1 LQLPELKSSWLQL
14 EQRNSTEER
23 VAAVIRALVSGPAE
37 LDPPAVRTI
46 FDLAE
51 EIHSREPGLTLSL
64 LKELQHDAPPACQWM
79 KAGLLELQGNPEG
92 AAVLDSFT
100 HLHSAESEALR
111 LQALCRNL
119 IASQRWPEAVVALKE
134 STQRTDSL
142 RLLLA
147 NEKLLDRIRRAGQ
160 TSAKRQSKV
169 AILGNATFDFL
180 ASVIR
185 VCAFA
190 SGIDVEM
197 YLGSY
202 GQHQQEIL
210 GPSSALEAF
219 RPSIVL
225 LAVDWRSLSLPEV
238 VPDPDGWVEASLQE
252 LRGLWRQ
259 CRERFHAL
267 VIQHNFEV
275 PVASAYGRL
284 SMATPGGRARLIQ
297 RLNLELWSA
306 ATTEPGVQILDVNQI
321 ASAYGKYRW
330 DDRSL
335 WHAAKQYPAA
345 KALPVLARHQV
356 ALMRASLGLSSKCLV
371 LDLDGTLWGGVIG
384 EDGIAGIRLG
394 GSSEGDAYREF
405 QSYVKSLRERGVILT
420 VCSKNNEA
428 DAKLVFT
435 SHPETV
441 LSLDDFALFLVDW
454 RPKDENLRRIAQS
467 LNIGLDSLVLVDD
480 SPVERAWIRRQ
491 LPEVEVP
498 EMPAD
503 PADYVKALDQH
514 LYFEAVEVTED
525 DRQRAYHYEA
535 NLEREQFQA
544 ASANLEDFL
553 AGLQMRVELR
563 PFDEVNLPRIV
574 QLINKT
580 NQFNLTTQRLSENH
594 VRGLIGSPDHY
605 TQFMRV
611 RDRFGDNGIVGILI
625 ASRDAE
631 SLCVDTWLMSCRVL
645 GRRLEEV
652 MLSSARKYAYATGY
666 KVVAGLYR
674 PTAKNHQV
682 ADLYD
687 RLGFDLIET
696 ADSGERRYRL
706 PLVRVPEYPSGF
718 VVEDYTQV
726 VAPGAEEIAPE
737 TTSQEQSCRA
747 MGS

>member
-1 LQLPELKSSWLQL
+1 MLELKTAWFELKK
-14 EQRNSTEER
+14 RNSTEER
-23 VAAVIRALVSGPAE
+23 VAGVIRALTSGPTE

-46 FDLAE
+46 VDLAE
-51 EIHSREPGLTLSL
+51 EIHLREPGLTLSL
-64 LKELQHDAPPACQWM
+64 LKELQPDAPPACQWL
-79 KAGLLELQGNPEG
+79 KAGLLELQSKPEE
-92 AAVLDSFT
+92 AAVVLDSFT
-100 HLHSAESEALR
+100 HLHSTESEALR

-119 IASQRWPEAVVALKE
+119 IVSQRWPEAVAALKG
-134 STQRTDSL
+134 SSQRTNSL

-147 NEKLLDRIRRAGQ
+147 NEKLLDRIRTAGQ
-160 TSAKRQSKV
+160 TSARRQSKV

-180 ASVIR
+180 VPVLR

-190 SGIDVEM
+190 SGIDVET
-197 YLGSY
+197 YVGSY
-202 GQHQQEIL
+202 GQHHQEIL
-210 GPSSALEAF
+210 GPSSALDAF
-219 RPSIVL
+219 HPSLVF
-225 LAVDWRSLSLPEV
+225 LAMDWRSLGLPEV
-238 VPDPDGWVEASLQE
+238 VSDPDGWMKSCLQE

-259 CRERFHAL
+259 CRERFQAQ

-275 PVASAYGRL
+275 PVASPYGRL
-284 SMATPGGRARLIQ
+284 SMVMPGGRARLIQ
-297 RLNLELWSA
+297 RLNLELWIA
-306 ATTEPGVQILDVNQI
+306 AAAEPGVQILDVNEI

-335 WHAAKQYPAA
+335 WHSAKQYPAA
-345 KALPVLARHQV
+345 KALPVLARQQV
-356 ALMRASLGLSSKCLV
+356 ALMRALLGLSSKCLV

-394 GSSEGDAYREF
+394 GSSEGEAYREF
-405 QSYVKSLRERGVILT
+405 QSYVKSLRERGVILA

-435 SHPETV
+435 SHPEKV
-441 LSLDDFALFLVDW
+441 LSLDDFAIFLANW

-467 LNIGLDSLVLVDD
+467 LNIGLDSLVFVDD

-498 EMPAD
+498 EMPVD
-503 PADYVKALDQH
+503 PADQVKVLDQH
-514 LYFEAVEVTED
+514 LYFEAVELTEE
-525 DRQRAYHYEA
+525 DRQRASLYQA
-535 NLEREQFQA
+535 NLEREQLQA
-544 ASANLEDFL
+544 SSANLEDFL
-553 AGLQMRVELR
+553 AGLQIRVELR
-563 PFDEVNLPRIV
+563 SFDEGNLPRIV

-580 NQFNLTTQRLSENH
+580 NQFNLTTQRMSENQ
-594 VRGLIGSPDHY
+594 VRELIGSPDHY

-652 MLSSARKYAYATGY
+652 MLNSLRKYACAAGY
-666 KVVAGLYR
+666 KTVVGLYR

-696 ADSGERRYRL
+696 AASGERRYSISL
-706 PLVRVPEYPSGF
+706 GEMPKNPSGF
-718 VVEDYTQV
+718 VVEDSTQL
-726 VAPGAEEIAPE
+726 VAPLPEEIVPKI
-737 TTSQEQSCRA
+737 SSHQ
-747 MGS
+747 